1 MGLFSGLFGSNKT
14 VITSKIFFDD
24 LRTHGKISVSPGY
37 DIESSL
43 HLLVL
48 FQISKMLYVTPKN
61 YAHTKDFIKTYFDVC
76 DDLYVADNTRFK
88 VALQNTYEQRNNVR
102 YFFMPLQNAIET
114 FESELIVTNNICF
127 NFQTKIPLIAGRTD
141 AALSTP
147 LVMLAL
153 IQESEKTEILTKIQR
168 SVRLMCG
175 KYLSGLD
182 WTNIAN
188 CQDLPLKIFDMSK

>member
-1 MGLFSGLFGSNKT
+1 MGLFSSLFGNDKT

-48 FQISKMLYVTPKN
+48 FQIAKVLYVIPNN
-61 YAHTKDFIKTYFDVC
+61 YVHTKDFIKTYFDVC
-76 DDLYVADNTRFK
+76 DESDISDKNRFK
-88 VALQNTYEQRNNVR
+88 KALQNTYEGRLHAR
-102 YFFMPLQNAIET
+102 YVFIPLQNAIET
-114 FESELIVTNNICF
+114 FESELVVTSNKDF
-127 NFQTKIPLIAGRTD
+127 NFSTKIPLIGGRTD

-147 LVMLAL
+147 LVILAL
-153 IQESEKTEILTKIQR
+153 IQESENTELLIKIQR

-175 KYLSGLD
+175 KYINGLD
-182 WTNIAN
+182 WSAISN
-188 CQDLPLKIFDMSK
+188 CRDLPLEIFDMSK